1 MSINLTKRKY
11 LLYLTLITFLLSG
24 VGGVT
29 YFSLVPEHYF
39 GGYPLIPVIF
49 YIFGVFNIYMFD
61 ACRRFAPEKML
72 LLHLAM
78 KVLKMFLSVI
88 VLVIYCMVVREEAV
102 AFLLTF
108 IVNYL
113 IYLVFETSFFAGYE
127 LNKKRQKKN
136 KTKNETVA

>member
-1 MSINLTKRKY
+1 MSINLSKRKY
-11 LLYLTLITFLLSG
+11 LLYLTLITLLLSG

-39 GGYPLIPVIF
+39 GGYPLIPVFF

-78 KVLKMFLSVI
+78 KVLKMILSVI

>member
-11 LLYLTLITFLLSG
+11 LLYLTLITLLLSG

-39 GGYPLIPVIF
+39 GGYPLIPVF
-49 YIFGVFNIYMFD
+49 FYMFD

-78 KVLKMFLSVI
+78 KVLKMILSVI
-88 VLVIYCMVVREEAV
+88 FLVIYCMVVREEAV